1 MTAGARADD
10 GVGRRTEMRI
20 LGDAR
25 EFAVLVYQETAC
37 LPHSEEFGLKSQ
49 MRRAAVSIGSNIAEG
64 ADRRSDD
71 DFARFV
77 AIAEGSASELA
88 FQLNLSHDLEFI
100 DAPTIAL
107 MQSQLRSLR
116 RKLDA
121 LHNSL
126 TTVRD

>member
-1 MTAGARADD
+1 
-10 GVGRRTEMRI
+10 MRI

-25 EFAVLVYQETAC
+25 EFAVLVYRETAC
-37 LPHSEEFGLKSQ
+37 LPQSEEFGLRSQ
-49 MRRAAVSIGSNIAEG
+49 MRRAAVSIGSNVAEG

-88 FQLNLSHDLEFI
+88 FQLNLSHDLGFI
-100 DAPTIAL
+100 DAPTVAL

-121 LHNSL
+121 LHRSL